1 MVWRTA
7 DDEGV
12 NTADWLG
19 GCQLSSVA
27 VIARLGGCRA
37 EQEDKSQR
45 TVHGEVWARA
55 TEACALR
62 CGGSLACRTRRARG
76 GGRLRRPPRGAGGA
90 PREAQRAAGNR
101 TEVGALNPISAPGA
115 RWAGSGLPLPFGA
128 ETPLP
133 LPLAQQPALGAG
145 GWCGRGVP
153 WVWLARVRAREG
165 LASRAWAW
173 FSGSPLC

>member
-55 TEACALR
+55 TEGCLDR
-62 CGGSLACRTRRARG
+62 CVSGGTLACRTRRARG

-133 LPLAQQPALGAG
+133 LPCGWMVAACPLGHG
-145 GWCGRGVP
+145 S
-153 WVWLARVRAREG
+153 G
-165 LASRAWAW
+165 LTFCYSSAIAPFA
-173 FSGSPLC
+173 FVFDFKLQLV

>member
-55 TEACALR
+55 TEGCLDR
-62 CGGSLACRTRRARG
+62 CVSGGTLACRTRRARG

-128 ETPLP
+128 GTPLP
-133 LPLAQQPALGAG
+133 LPLPALG
-145 GWCGRGVP
+145 GWWP
-153 WVWLARVRAREG
+153 RA
-165 LASRAWAW
+165 L
-173 FSGSPLC
+173 